1 MPQVSV
7 YDIKGEVVGT
17 RDLNDAVFGAEVN
30 RNAVHSSVI
39 RQLAGRRIGN
49 ADTKTRGEVSGGGK
63 KPWRQKGTGRA
74 RHGSTRS
81 PIWTGG
87 GTVFGPHP
95 RSYARGL
102 PKKVRRLALVS
113 ALSDKASKDAIK
125 IMDGLAVDKP
135 KTSTMAALMGKFDV
149 SGNILLVLDG
159 RDVNIEK
166 SVANIPWVK
175 SILVDNLN
183 VFDILNSELLLLTK
197 EAADRLEEAYV
208 L

>member
-17 RDLNDAVFGAEVN
+17 RELNDAVFGAEVN
-30 RNAVHSSVI
+30 RHAVHSSLV
-39 RQLAGRRIGN
+39 RQMAGRRAGN
-49 ADTKTRGEVSGGGK
+49 ADTKTRAEVSGGGK

-87 GTVFGPHP
+87 GIVFGPHP
-95 RSYARGL
+95 RSYAKGL
-102 PKKVRRLALVS
+102 PKKVRRLALIS
-113 ALSDKASKDAIK
+113 ALSGKAGAGAVKV
-125 IMDGLAVDKP
+125 MDGLVMEQP
-135 KTSTMAALMGKFDV
+135 KTKVMAELIEKFGT
-149 SGNILLVLDG
+149 SGRVLLVLGG
-159 RDVNIEK
+159 RDANIEK
-166 SVANIPWVK
+166 SVANITWVK
-175 SILVDNLN
+175 AILVDNLN

-208 L
+208 S